1 LKNKF
6 KSSSAI
12 YNKGKKENDED
23 KDKSSP
29 DKDGA

>member
-12 YNKGKKENDED
+12 YNKGKKENEQDND
-23 KDKSSP
+23 KDENNS
-29 DKDGA
+29 D